1 MKRLHSY
8 YRFLPMAA
16 AHTAVRTSVWF
27 CLGLTLSSFVQQEQP
42 APMPTQLKSIPYPAL
57 RTGAFA
63 PGEKLTYKLKY
74 SLMFSITA
82 GEATFAVD
90 TAVVKREGKQL
101 FHFYGIGKSAS
112 TFEWFFKALYRH
124 DTYAETTTLRPTGY
138 THMRREG
145 KYSFDDNVIYDNAQ
159 STIQGIKGKFE
170 MKEPTY
176 DILTAI
182 YYARCLDVR
191 KGEMNKFYPI
201 PTFYED
207 GIYQLGV
214 RMVGRE
220 KIHVPAGT
228 FNCIKIQPR
237 VIAGDVFKDESK
249 MTIYVTDDDNYIPV
263 RIESPIVVG
272 SVRADLYEYAG
283 VHNRLSSR
291 VR

>member
-1 MKRLHSY
+1 MMRPRNHTRLPQPL
-8 YRFLPMAA
+8 RLAVLLCVLTAA
-16 AHTAVRTSVWF
+16 FGIAQNTPQLQAPPI
-27 CLGLTLSSFVQQEQP
+27 P
-42 APMPTQLKSIPYPAL
+42 APEPPKIIPYPAMQ
-57 RTGAFA
+57 TKAFA
-63 PGEKLTYKLKY
+63 PGEQLTYKLKY
-74 SLMFSITA
+74 SLMFAITA

-90 TAVVKREGKQL
+90 TALVQRDGKKL
-101 FHFYGIGKSAS
+101 FHFFGVGKSAS

-124 DTYAETTTLRPTGY
+124 DTYAEAATLRPTGY

-145 KYSFDDNVIYDNAQ
+145 KYKFDDAVTYDGNEN
-159 STIQGIKGKFE
+159 IIKGVKGKFE
-170 MKEPTY
+170 IKEPTY

-191 KGEMNKFYPI
+191 KGEVNKFYAI

-220 KIHVPAGT
+220 KVHVPAGT

-237 VIAGDVFKDESK
+237 VIAGDIFKDDSK

-272 SVRADLYEYAG
+272 SVRADLYSYNG
-283 VHNRLSSR
+283 VRNALTARIK
-291 VR
+291 